1 MLRIALRGVFI
12 ELLAIQS
19 CHHEFRLESLW
30 KRIWQEMAKTILTLI
45 LVISVAFIHAQNEAS
60 DRLRLFRSRLRV
72 RPEDRARYGF
82 KINCQYKAGVLKL
95 FLHFYVL

>member
-1 MLRIALRGVFI
+1 
-12 ELLAIQS
+12 
-19 CHHEFRLESLW
+19 
-30 KRIWQEMAKTILTLI
+30 MAKTILTLI

-82 KINCQYKAGVLKL
+82 KISCQFKRACGLGEFNRGIVI
-95 FLHFYVL
+95 F